1 MSVFLNL
8 RSIRVKHL
16 FEKKGKLDYL
26 NWAKAWELLKS
37 NYPDANY
44 KIHRNPE
51 TGENYFTN
59 KNSGWV
65 TVTVTVGGLPHEVD
79 LAIMDNHNKAIPKEK
94 ITSVDSMIAIQRALT
109 KGIALHGLGLNA
121 WTREKDFI
129 SEDELS
135 LIMETNDVQSA
146 RYVLQYCELTNEQQQ
161 ELISKFKK

>member
-37 NYPDANY
+37 SYPDANY
-44 KIHRNPE
+44 EVWRHKE

-65 TVTVTVGGLPHEVD
+65 VVTVTVGEISHTVD
-79 LAIMDNHNKAIPKEK
+79 LAIMDNYNNAIPKEK
-94 ITSVDSMIAIQRALT
+94 ITSVDSMNTQQRALT
-109 KGIALHGLGLNA
+109 KAIALHGLGLNA

-129 SEDELS
+129 TEDELS
-135 LIMETNDVQSA
+135 LIIETNDVQSA